1 MKYYNLYN
9 KEQETKGDL
18 LADLFG
24 SILGMGLYTSVVNP
38 LPKMITNTISRKK
51 LEPMVRFI
59 FKKPT
64 DVVIKFDH
72 TVHKSC
78 MS

>member
-24 SILGMGLYTSVVNP
+24 SILGIALYTSVVNP
-38 LPKMITNTISRKK
+38 LPKMITNTISYKK
-51 LEPMVRFI
+51 LEPMFRSI

-72 TVHKSC
+72 TVHKLR